1 MSEENNTTE
10 VQTPENTV
18 EDTSAEVSPVEETPT
33 EDVSRQSLDRY
44 KDDYDRQVDQLLQRY
59 NAEKEGK
66 PAPEPETLREG
77 ESWDNIYDQVPES
90 AQRAM
95 ASLRKDYTRKTQE
108 LAEQRKAIQAEQEKL
123 SALRMNLED
132 NAAYKAIQEAA
143 QAETGEF
150 DPYDTQSFERYVNR
164 IVAERLQSVLQPMA
178 EQQMKAQAQAKV
190 QSFMT
195 QHPELQ
201 TDEFFKG
208 EVRKTLLANENLTL
222 QDAYWIVKGQ
232 QSHQTAER
240 QQMQQL
246 AFQQAA
252 QAAGL
257 KVGTGQHK
265 GITIPK
271 NSDKMSASDLY
282 NHLLKQKK

>member
-10 VQTPENTV
+10 TPENTV

-59 NAEKEGK
+59 NAEQDGT
-66 PAPEPETLREG
+66 PPPEPESLREG
-77 ESWDNIYDQVPES
+77 ESWDKVYDQVPES

-143 QAETGEF
+143 QAETGDF

-178 EQQMKAQAQAKV
+178 EQQMQAQAKAKV
-190 QSFMT
+190 QSFMS

-201 TDEFFKG
+201 TDEMFKG
-208 EVRKTLLANENLTL
+208 EVRKTLLSNENLTL
-222 QDAYWIVKGQ
+222 QDAYWIVKGR

-240 QQMQQL
+240 HQMQQL

-257 KVGTGQHK
+257 KVGAGQHK
-265 GITIPK
+265 GITVPK

>member
-10 VQTPENTV
+10 TPENTV

-33 EDVSRQSLDRY
+33 EDLSRKSLNDY
-44 KDDYDRQVDQLLQRY
+44 KDDYDRQVDELLERY
-59 NAEKEGK
+59 NAEKDGVS
-66 PAPEPETLREG
+66 PPEPESLREG
-77 ESWDNIYDQVPES
+77 ESWDNVYDQVPES

-143 QAETGEF
+143 QAETGDF

-178 EQQMKAQAQAKV
+178 EQQMKAQAKAKV

-201 TDEFFKG
+201 TDEMFKG

-232 QSHQTAER
+232 QSYQTAER

-265 GITIPK
+265 GITVPK
-271 NSDKMSASDLY
+271 NSNKMSASDLY

>member
-10 VQTPENTV
+10 TPENTV

-33 EDVSRQSLDRY
+33 EDVSRKSLNDY
-44 KDDYDRQVDQLLQRY
+44 KDDYDRQVDQLLHRY
-59 NAEKEGK
+59 NAEKEGE
-66 PAPEPETLREG
+66 PTPEPETLREG
-77 ESWDNIYDQVPES
+77 ESWDKIYDQVPES

-143 QAETGEF
+143 QEDTGDF

-178 EQQMKAQAQAKV
+178 EQQMQAQAKAKV

-201 TDEFFKG
+201 TDELFKG

-257 KVGTGQHK
+257 KVGAGQHK
-265 GITIPK
+265 GITVPK

>member
-1 MSEENNTTE
+1 M
-10 VQTPENTV
+10 Q
-18 EDTSAEVSPVEETPT
+18 
-33 EDVSRQSLDRY
+33 
-44 KDDYDRQVDQLLQRY
+44 
-59 NAEKEGK
+59 
-66 PAPEPETLREG
+66 
-77 ESWDNIYDQVPES
+77 
-90 AQRAM
+90 
-95 ASLRKDYTRKTQE
+95 
-108 LAEQRKAIQAEQEKL
+108 
-123 SALRMNLED
+123 
-132 NAAYKAIQEAA
+132 A
-143 QAETGEF
+143 QA
-150 DPYDTQSFERYVNR
+150 
-164 IVAERLQSVLQPMA
+164 
-178 EQQMKAQAQAKV
+178 KAKV
-190 QSFMT
+190 QSFMS

-201 TDEFFKG
+201 TDEMFKG

-240 QQMQQL
+240 HQMQQL

-257 KVGTGQHK
+257 KVGAGQHK

>member
-10 VQTPENTV
+10 VQTPENTG
-18 EDTSAEVSPVEETPT
+18 EDTSAEVSPVEETQT
-33 EDVSRQSLDRY
+33 DDVSRQSLDRY

-59 NAEKEGK
+59 NAEKEGT
-66 PAPEPETLREG
+66 PQPEPESLREG
-77 ESWDNIYDQVPES
+77 ESWDKVYDQVPES

-178 EQQMKAQAQAKV
+178 EQQMQAQAKAKV

-201 TDEFFKG
+201 TDELFKG

-257 KVGTGQHK
+257 KVGIGQHK
-265 GITIPK
+265 GITVPK

>member
-18 EDTSAEVSPVEETPT
+18 EDTSAEVSPVEETQT
-33 EDVSRQSLDRY
+33 DDVSRQSLDRY

-95 ASLRKDYTRKTQE
+95 ASLRKNYTQKTQE

-132 NAAYKAIQEAA
+132 IYK
-143 QAETGEF
+143 
-150 DPYDTQSFERYVNR
+150 
-164 IVAERLQSVLQPMA
+164 
-178 EQQMKAQAQAKV
+178 
-190 QSFMT
+190 
-195 QHPELQ
+195 
-201 TDEFFKG
+201 
-208 EVRKTLLANENLTL
+208 LL
-222 QDAYWIVKGQ
+222 V
-232 QSHQTAER
+232 
-240 QQMQQL
+240 
-246 AFQQAA
+246 
-252 QAAGL
+252 
-257 KVGTGQHK
+257 
-265 GITIPK
+265 
-271 NSDKMSASDLY
+271 
-282 NHLLKQKK
+282 

>member
-1 MSEENNTTE
+1 
-10 VQTPENTV
+10 
-18 EDTSAEVSPVEETPT
+18 
-33 EDVSRQSLDRY
+33 
-44 KDDYDRQVDQLLQRY
+44 
-59 NAEKEGK
+59 
-66 PAPEPETLREG
+66 
-77 ESWDNIYDQVPES
+77 
-90 AQRAM
+90 
-95 ASLRKDYTRKTQE
+95 
-108 LAEQRKAIQAEQEKL
+108 
-123 SALRMNLED
+123 MNLED

-178 EQQMKAQAQAKV
+178 EQQMQAQAKAKV

-201 TDEFFKG
+201 TDELFKG

-257 KVGTGQHK
+257 KVGIGQHK
-265 GITIPK
+265 GITVPK